1 MAELEKL
8 TAHDRMFKAFANL
21 QASMEK
27 ALERAYKSVKDM
39 ESEKDTDKM
48 DDMWIDNCSFF
59 FLQ

>member
-8 TAHDRMFKAFANL
+8 MADDWMFKAFANL

-39 ESEKDTDKM
+39 ESEKDTNQM
-48 DDMWIDNCSFF
+48 DDM
-59 FLQ
+59 